1 MINTSRIKS
10 LKNILG
16 IVLLSIMLL
25 KLCALSIS
33 HFSMSTDPLAVEKN
47 TDEGK
52 DAKEEAAD
60 KAEKKLLSCEFIYM
74 DHSHELW
81 VNPLPLSMYSYI
93 MQIGSHPLRTVPTP
107 PPDFHV

>member
-1 MINTSRIKS
+1 MINIINTKS
-10 LKNILG
+10 LRNLFSML
-16 IVLLSIMLL
+16 LLSSMLL
-25 KLCALSIS
+25 KVCALSIS